1 MSNQM
6 ASVKN
11 YTKTN
16 FTFLIWA
23 YMLTQ
28 KVLDSEKL
36 YESCPVSLTVTELIV
51 PVDSVLVVA
60 LAKTVSPK

>member
-1 MSNQM
+1 
-6 ASVKN
+6 
-11 YTKTN
+11 
-16 FTFLIWA
+16 
-23 YMLTQ
+23 MLTQ

-60 LAKTVSPK
+60 LDKKKKSVSK